1 MRYRVTNTTR
11 NTLLATDVRLAN
23 TFRARFLGLMGVSS
37 MPMGEGLRIEPCT
50 SVHTFFMKISIDLVF
65 L

>member
-11 NTLLATDVRLAN
+11 NTLLATNVRLAN
-23 TFRARFLGLMGVSS
+23 TFRTRFMGLMGVWPL
-37 MPMGEGLRIEPCT
+37 PMGEGLHIEPCT
-50 SVHTFFMKISIDLVF
+50 SVHTFFMKMPIDLVF